1 MYDTIIIGAG
11 LSGLAAGIRLAYFG
25 KKVCVLERHT
35 TIGGLNSFY
44 RLRRRDY
51 DVGLHAVT
59 NFAVPGTKSGPLSSL
74 LRQLRLKWDD
84 FSLVPQ
90 TGSAVVFPGKKLRF
104 TNDFSLMEQEVREQF
119 PDQADRFHKLAQVV
133 EEHDERDLSY
143 QPRWARP
150 IVSEII
156 TDPLLVDMIYCPLM
170 FYGSATPHDMDWN
183 QFVVMFK
190 SIYRQGFG
198 RPWEGVRLI
207 MRNIVKKFRE
217 CGGELRLRT
226 GVKQLV
232 HENGRVTG
240 VVLDNGETIV
250 GKQVLSSAG
259 YVETLNLCGADRQQ
273 SGEPGAIS
281 FVESISVIDRQPSDL
296 GHRETIIFFNH
307 LPEFSYEPA
316 VEPVD
321 LRSGI
326 ICSPNNFE
334 YDKPLD
340 EGVVR
345 ITSIADPAWWMSLPE
360 EEYVAAKSQWQQR
373 MIDSCIGMIPEFR
386 PHVIDT
392 DVFTPRTIKKFTGH
406 INGAVYGAPEKR
418 LTGVTP
424 FENLF
429 ICGTDQG
436 YLGIVGSLLSGISMA
451 NLHCLKGA

>member
-59 NFAVPGTKSGPLSSL
+59 NFAAPGTKSGPLSSL

-84 FSLVPQ
+84 FALVPQ
-90 TGSAVVFPGKKLRF
+90 KGSSIVFPDRKIRF
-104 TNDFSLMEQEVREQF
+104 TNDFSVMEQEVAQQF
-119 PDQADRFHKLAQVV
+119 PDQIDRFRKLAKIVD
-133 EEHDERDLSY
+133 EHDERNLSY
-143 QPRWARP
+143 EPRWARS
-150 IVSEII
+150 VVDEVI
-156 TDPLLVDMIYCPLM
+156 TDPLLSDMIYCPLM

-207 MRNIVKKFRE
+207 MRNIIRKFRE
-217 CGGELRLRT
+217 CGGELRLRA
-226 GVKQLV
+226 GVSRLV
-232 HENGRVTG
+232 HQGDRITEVI
-240 VVLDNGETIV
+240 LDNGETLV

-259 YVETLNLCGADRQQ
+259 LVETLGLCGEAV
-273 SGEPGAIS
+273 SPAIKPGAIS
-281 FVESISVIDRQPSDL
+281 FVESISVLDKQPGEL
-296 GHRETIIFFNH
+296 GHEETIVFFNRA
-307 LPEFSYEPA
+307 PEFSYEPA

-334 YDKPLD
+334 YDQPLA
-340 EGVVR
+340 EGVIR
-345 ITSIADPAWWMSLPE
+345 ITAIADPAYWMSLPE
-360 EEYVAAKSQWQQR
+360 TDYVASKAAWQDR
-373 MIDSCIGMIPEFR
+373 MVESCRDIIPEFR
-386 PHVIDT
+386 EHVVDT
-392 DVFTPRTIKKFTGH
+392 DVFTPRTIRKFTGH
-406 INGAVYGAPEKR
+406 LNGAVYGAPEKR
-418 LTGVTP
+418 MTGRTA
-424 FENLF
+424 FQNLF
-429 ICGTDQG
+429 LCGTDQG
-436 YLGIVGSLLSGISMA
+436 YLGIIGSLLSGISMA
-451 NLHCLKGA
+451 NLHCLKDD